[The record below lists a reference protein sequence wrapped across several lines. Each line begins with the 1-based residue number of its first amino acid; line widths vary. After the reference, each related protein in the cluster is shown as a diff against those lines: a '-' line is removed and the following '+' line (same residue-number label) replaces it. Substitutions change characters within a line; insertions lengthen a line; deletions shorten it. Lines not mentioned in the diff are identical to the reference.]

1 MGKPYGSTA
10 RAKDA
15 AAKSRDSRPCN
26 SAVAGTRSTQQP
38 LETETDCL
46 EMLPC
51 CCVTWHWRLCS
62 GIVFVPVAC
71 CWLMEGFRLLTGWP
85 TDLKLRGKTT

>member
-1 MGKPYGSTA
+1 MGKSYGSTA

-15 AAKSRDSRPCN
+15 AAKSRDSWPCN
-26 SAVAGTRSTQQP
+26 SAVAGTRSAQQP

-46 EMLPC
+46 EMLPR

-62 GIVFVPVAC
+62 GLFFSAVAGSRAIRTR
-71 CWLMEGFRLLTGWP
+71 EGFWLLTGRP
-85 TDLKLRGKTT
+85 TDLKL

>member
-1 MGKPYGSTA
+1 MGKSYGSTA

-46 EMLPC
+46 EMLLYRVAAWLGTGGC
-51 CCVTWHWRLCS
+51 AW
-62 GIVFVPVAC
+62 IV
-71 CWLMEGFRLLTGWP
+71 LLSIAVVG
-85 TDLKLRGKTT
+85 